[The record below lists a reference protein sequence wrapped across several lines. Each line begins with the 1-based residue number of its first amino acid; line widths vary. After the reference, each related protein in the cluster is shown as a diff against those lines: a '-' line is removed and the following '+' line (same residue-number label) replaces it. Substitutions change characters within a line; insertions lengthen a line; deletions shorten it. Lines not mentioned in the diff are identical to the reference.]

1 MSDSGHSDL
10 TVAFAFLAGA
20 LVGAGVALLMA
31 PKPGT
36 EARAQVGEWVQFLQD
51 KAREAARRDEEEED
65 EEMDEEAG
73 EATPTAV

>member
-1 MSDSGHSDL
+1 MSDNGHSDL

-36 EARAQVGEWVQFLQD
+36 ETRAQVGEWVHYLQE
-51 KAREAARRDEEEED
+51 KAREAARREEEEED
-65 EEMDEEAG
+65 RELGEEAG
-73 EATPTAV
+73 ESTPAAV